1 MRLSEVND
9 GGCLPSSIL
18 FTISGDKKAR
28 RVTLD
33 TCDDDNF
40 SRMLLYLDL
49 GVLLAHYS
57 HFTMPGNIIS
67 LRRRFVA

>member
-1 MRLSEVND
+1 MRLSEVSD
-9 GGCLPSSIL
+9 GGCLPSSIP

-40 SRMLLYLDL
+40 SRR
-49 GVLLAHYS
+49 
-57 HFTMPGNIIS
+57 PIS
-67 LRRRFVA
+67 LNELALPAVSRLE

>member
-1 MRLSEVND
+1 MRLTEAND
-9 GGCLPSSIL
+9 GGCLPSSIA

-40 SRMLLYLDL
+40 SRM
-49 GVLLAHYS
+49 
-57 HFTMPGNIIS
+57 PIS
-67 LRRRFVA
+67 LNELTLPAVSRLK